1 MVKNSIQLGFSLRA
15 DSRYDFDLCFIVQ
28 LLGMACEGAWPGRGI
43 GYSHILTLHAETLIS
58 AYTLRLKEICMKN
71 FNFYNPTRIL
81 FGKNSIADLKDQVPD
96 DAKVM
101 ILYGGGSAERTG
113 VLDQVRSALAGR
125 TVLEFGGIEPNPR
138 FATAMK
144 AVEMIREKEITFL
157 LAVGGGS
164 VIDATK
170 FIAAAAKYDG
180 DTWEIL
186 TSRGSVIKQALPFG
200 TVLTLPATGSEM
212 NSGGVI
218 TNPEKGAKLPF
229 NSVYCYPIF
238 SVLDPEVTYT
248 LPTRQIA
255 NGVVDAFVHTIE
267 QYLTYPAAAYVQD
280 GFAESLLRT
289 LIDLGPKALETPEN
303 YDIRANLMWTAT
315 MALNGL
321 IGAGVPQDWASHM
334 IGHEITA
341 LNDTDHARTLA
352 VVLPSLMNDQRGP
365 KREKLL
371 QYASNVWG
379 IHEGSDDVRIDAVID
394 ATCGFFEQMGIK
406 TRLGDYGI
414 DAHDIDHIVTALQ
427 DHGMTAL
434 GENKAIAP
442 DDARRILEAAL

>member
-1 MVKNSIQLGFSLRA
+1 
-15 DSRYDFDLCFIVQ
+15 
-28 LLGMACEGAWPGRGI
+28 
-43 GYSHILTLHAETLIS
+43 
-58 AYTLRLKEICMKN
+58 MKN
-71 FNFYNPTRIL
+71 FDFYNPTHIL
-81 FGKNSIADLKDQVPD
+81 FGKGRISDLKDQVPA
-96 DAKVM
+96 DAKVL
-101 ILYGGGSAERTG
+101 ILYGGGSAEKTG
-113 VLDQVRSALAGR
+113 VLGQVRAALAGW
-125 TVLEFGGIEPNPR
+125 TVVEFGGIEPNPR
-138 FATAMK
+138 YATALK
-144 AVEMIREKEITFL
+144 AVKVIGQEGITFL

-180 DTWEIL
+180 DAWDIL
-186 TSRGSVIKQALPFG
+186 TSRGSVVTAAMPFG

-212 NSGGVI
+212 NSGAVI

-229 NSVYCYPIF
+229 SSPHCYPVF

-248 LPTRQIA
+248 LPPRQIA
-255 NGVVDAFVHTIE
+255 NGVADAFVHIIE
-267 QYLTYPAAAYVQD
+267 QYLTYPSAARVQD
-280 GFAESLLRT
+280 GFAETLLRT
-289 LIDLGPKALETPEN
+289 LIELGPKALETPED

-315 MALNGL
+315 LALNGL

-371 QYASNVWG
+371 QYAANVWD
-379 IHEGSDDVRIDAVID
+379 IREGSDDARIDAVIK
-394 ATCGFFEQMGIK
+394 ATRGFFEQMGIK
-406 TRLGDYGI
+406 TRLGDYAIAAPEI
-414 DAHDIDHIVTALQ
+414 DRIIVALK

-434 GENKAIAP
+434 GEQNTITPKV
-442 DDARRILEAAL
+442 ARRILEAAL